1 MTQDRFFNELHF
13 DDQQVIFSK
22 FLHSQSET
30 FSALA
35 EAVEEKCE
43 VIDLAQMR
51 SALDG
56 WGSFIY
62 TSDNVDF
69 YMRHRKAI
77 NCVANDLASELG
89 EPGIVS
95 LVRGFYGH
103 TEKDGTC
110 YSEELISKAIS
121 GRKTSNCDVN
131 KIREEMTFFAV
142 EEVANAFQNFLE
154 ELA

>member
-13 DDQQVIFSK
+13 DDQQQIFSE
-22 FLHSQSET
+22 FLQSQSET

-35 EAVEEKCE
+35 EAVEE
-43 VIDLAQMR
+43 
-51 SALDG
+51 
-56 WGSFIY
+56 
-62 TSDNVDF
+62 
-69 YMRHRKAI
+69 